1 MTSADCGSP
10 LFVWQTPSP
19 LSRGLT
25 WHAREAPFLPVRA
38 VDFAFC
44 DPGIVHRKHS
54 QISLTTLYPV
64 ICLHIRIQFGEVRFT
79 WQCPRYL
86 PKLDSQALRP
96 AGTLGFQA
104 VSYQK
109 GQTST
114 RFLPGLCRSRTGSRR
129 QMGGSRRAQHEPLDS
144 GVSFIFPAP
153 APCLVCK
160 QPCAC

>member
-1 MTSADCGSP
+1 MFLRRGSP

-44 DPGIVHRKHS
+44 DPGIERRKHS

-79 WQCPRYL
+79 RQCPRYL
-86 PKLDSQALRP
+86 PKLNSQAPRP

-104 VSYQK
+104 GSFQVSAEA
-109 GQTST
+109 GQAATD
-114 RFLPGLCRSRTGSRR
+114 RWEAA
-129 QMGGSRRAQHEPLDS
+129 GGHGTNP
-144 GVSFIFPAP
+144 
-153 APCLVCK
+153 
-160 QPCAC
+160 